1 MQRRDFLSAS
11 LIASGG
17 LLLTDAAAAAQS
29 AAPVSAGGVARQFYL
44 IRRYRLQNGPQTR
57 LAQSYFADALLP
69 ALARLGMGPVGAF
82 RLEVGP
88 QTPTFYL
95 VIPSLSAESLA
106 LLDLRL
112 AEDPVFLAAAQP
124 FWSAPAVAPAFLR
137 VESSLFSA
145 FPGWPR
151 LTPPAGAAAASPNRI
166 VQLRTY
172 ESPSYAAHIRKVEMF
187 QNGEFESFRNAG
199 AAPVFFGD
207 ALVGESLPQLTY
219 MLAFES
225 QEALT
230 ADWKRFAADP
240 AWKKLSSSP
249 RYAYEEIV
257 SSITNLVLSPLASSQ
272 F

>member
-1 MQRRDFLSAS
+1 MGSLTGNTGLALADESSAAQTAATTGSAS
-11 LIASGG
+11 
-17 LLLTDAAAAAQS
+17 
-29 AAPVSAGGVARQFYL
+29 AGRQYYL

-57 LAQSYFADALLP
+57 LAQSYLADALLP
-69 ALARLGMGPVGAF
+69 ALGRLGMGPVGAF
-82 RLEVGP
+82 KLDVGP
-88 QTPTFYL
+88 QTPAYFL
-95 VIPSLSAESLA
+95 IIPSTSVEALA

-112 AEDPVFLAAAQP
+112 AEDDGFLQAAQP
-124 FWSAPAVAPAFLR
+124 FWSAPATAPAFVR
-137 VESSLFSA
+137 VESSLFAA

-151 LTPPAGAAAASPNRI
+151 LTPPAGAAATNPNRI

-172 ESPSYAAHIRKVEMF
+172 ESPSYAAHVRKVEMF
-187 QNGEFESFRNAG
+187 HNGEFEVFKNAG

-207 ALVGESLPQLTY
+207 ALIGESLPQLTY

-230 ADWKRFAADP
+230 AAWKRFGADP

-272 F
+272 L

>member
-11 LIASGG
+11 LAASSG
-17 LLLTDAAAAAQS
+17 LLFAGAAASAQS
-29 AAPVSAGGVARQFYL
+29 AVPVNAASARRQFYL
-44 IRRYRLQNGPQTR
+44 IRRYRLQNGSQTR
-57 LAQSYFADALLP
+57 LTQSYFADALLP

-95 VIPSLSAESLA
+95 IVPSLSAESLA

-112 AEDPVFLAAAQP
+112 AEDPVFLQAAQP
-124 FWSAPAVAPAFLR
+124 FWSAPAAAPAFLR

-151 LTPPAGAAAASPNRI
+151 LTPPAGAVATSPSRL

-187 QNGEFESFRNAG
+187 QSGEFEVFKNAG
-199 AAPVFFGD
+199 AALVFFGD

-230 ADWKRFAADP
+230 AAWKRFGADP